1 MLGAML
7 YRRVLVGNI
16 YKWSYYIQINL
27 LQLFQKTKS
36 GQAAASD
43 DEAGDGTTEY
53 VHAEHFR
60 YLEDTFGD
68 FGTSSKTNA
77 NLKLDDS
84 VLSEGLDLDSEEPTT
99 SSLEMAADD
108 LELEIENQMKQDL
121 LRAKQKR
128 TGDEVDTDDLMIL
141 KDPPKSVG

>member
-1 MLGAML
+1 M
-7 YRRVLVGNI
+7 
-16 YKWSYYIQINL
+16 
-27 LQLFQKTKS
+27 
-36 GQAAASD
+36 
-43 DEAGDGTTEY
+43 
-53 VHAEHFR
+53 
-60 YLEDTFGD
+60 
-68 FGTSSKTNA
+68 
-77 NLKLDDS
+77 KLDDS